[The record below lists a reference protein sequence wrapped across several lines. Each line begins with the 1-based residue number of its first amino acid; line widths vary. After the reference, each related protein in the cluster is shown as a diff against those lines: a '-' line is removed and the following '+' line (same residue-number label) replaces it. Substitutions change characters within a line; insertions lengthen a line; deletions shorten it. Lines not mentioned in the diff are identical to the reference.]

1 MTVFVDTSALV
12 ALLDASEAKHAA
24 CGRVWRK
31 LLQDDAGLVTSNYVM
46 VETYALAQ
54 RRLGLD
60 AVRWLTA
67 DFLPLLTVDWVD
79 EFVHAAGL
87 ASVLTA
93 NRRDLSLVDCVSFEI
108 TRRRDINRA
117 FALDSDFSKQG
128 FTVLEG

>member
-12 ALLDASEAKHAA
+12 ALLDANEGKHAA

-31 LLQDDAGLVTSNYVM
+31 LLKEDAGFITSNYVM

-60 AVRWLTA
+60 AVRALTA

-108 TRRRDINRA
+108 MRRRDINRA

-128 FTVLEG
+128 FTVLP